1 MKNTITIIVPIILGY
16 ILSSCGTTTGLTTA
30 VYQDAIYQKPDAKGY
45 IVVNTNN
52 DKEIEVLRG
61 KTRESNGVYVNGK
74 LVEPLYVDEKGNI
87 DINIS
92 GGDDEKIYL
101 VLNPGESFEERLT
114 KFENPQYTIN
124 INFNT
129 YDFDNLWF
137 WDYYYNPF
145 SWRSGRYF
153 WSRYNYTYWNSPWYA
168 FGRNYGYFSID
179 PFIGMD
185 YFWWSNMY
193 MPISYRPW
201 DWYYASWH
209 YPGSGYGYWYYN
221 WNDPDRYRYTSSR
234 DFYYGRRESQR
245 SDKNNSTAV
254 VSGGSYI
261 RREANVEQVR
271 GSRPYNGNL
280 NTSESMY
287 RRDNRFESQNGYQA
301 VNTGRVS
308 GNQGSQVRRQSTEI
322 ARSENGQSNNRVYT
336 PVRRVSNEI
345 TRESGSYNRRVE
357 NSPGRESVS
366 RGNNSSVSRGNNSSV
381 SRNNESSYRNSGT
394 TSSSRSG
401 NTNTGN
407 YRPSENQ
414 RSVNSGSSTYSRSS
428 GSNNNSTFNSSG
440 SRFES
445 SSSRGYVNT
454 SSGSTSSAGSTSS
467 NTSSS
472 SSTNSS
478 GSSYRR

>member
-1 MKNTITIIVPIILGY
+1 MTGVQTCALPIY
-16 ILSSCGTTTGLTTA
+16 
-30 VYQDAIYQKPDAKGY
+30 
-45 IVVNTNN
+45 
-52 DKEIEVLRG
+52 
-61 KTRESNGVYVNGK
+61 
-74 LVEPLYVDEKGNI
+74 
-87 DINIS
+87 
-92 GGDDEKIYL
+92 
-101 VLNPGESFEERLT
+101 
-114 KFENPQYTIN
+114 
-124 INFNT
+124 
-129 YDFDNLWF
+129 
-137 WDYYYNPF
+137 
-145 SWRSGRYF
+145 
-153 WSRYNYTYWNSPWYA
+153 
-168 FGRNYGYFSID
+168 
-179 PFIGMD
+179 
-185 YFWWSNMY
+185 
-193 MPISYRPW
+193 
-201 DWYYASWH
+201 
-209 YPGSGYGYWYYN
+209 
-221 WNDPDRYRYTSSR
+221 PDRYRYTSSR